1 MLSFRSL
8 LAVVT
13 LVAGLLVVGCSH
25 APKPSRPAGP
35 GIGGT
40 VIYITNATLPADATV
55 EVRLVELNR
64 EGRVEREVTSTSY
77 PRPAA
82 MPLEFWLPYQAGL
95 IDQHQSYGLEAK
107 ITSNGRILFTTT
119 RPIPV
124 LTKGNPKN
132 VEAVVVPA
140 QR

>member
-8 LAVVT
+8 LAVAAAVT
-13 LVAGLLVVGCSH
+13 GLLLVGCAH
-25 APKPSRPAGP
+25 APKPSRPVGP
-35 GIGGT
+35 GIGGS
-40 VIYITNATLPADATV
+40 VIYITNVTLPANAVV

-64 EGRVEREVTSTSY
+64 EGRVDREIAATSY

-107 ITSNGRILFTTT
+107 IVAEGRILFTTT
-119 RPIPV
+119 RPVPV